1 MLKIN
6 YNSAFFL
13 ILITIINLLLVNCQE
28 KNASAPT
35 VELQNQTHER
45 PTIKTSEEK
54 KIQDEVLTLMQEYYQ
69 EWEKK
74 MIDYNSDYDYNIPLR
89 PRIQEI
95 YFENVTTV
103 PSTFKGAFLIS
114 DETTDKIEF
123 IVKDPNDKI
132 IYQVTKHHDI
142 FEIPIKLVG
151 KYTIIFNNRIS
162 KSNIMIIFT
171 MNTGQNNLIN
181 AKDLSKT
188 EQKLEAL
195 NNVIKKF
202 NLEFKFGHDI
212 HTKRYISKYIYI
224 LMIFF
229 YSFIEINK
237 TNNYFYIFAFV
248 ETIVLIIVSIWQSYY
263 MKHLFEVKGSL

>member
-6 YNSAFFL
+6 FILIFFFNFIAFINL
-13 ILITIINLLLVNCQE
+13 ILINAQE
-28 KNASAPT
+28 QNTPPPT
-35 VELQNQTHER
+35 VELQNQTFGS
-45 PTIKTSEEK
+45 TTVKTPKEK
-54 KIQDEVLTLMQEYYQ
+54 KIQDEVMNLMRDYYQ
-69 EWEKK
+69 DWEKK
-74 MIDYNSDYDYNIPLR
+74 MIDYNSDYDYNIPIR

-95 YFENVTTV
+95 YYENVTTV

-123 IVKDPNDKI
+123 IVKDPNERI

-142 FEIPIKLVG
+142 FEIPVKLIG

-162 KSNIMIIFT
+162 KSNLMIIFT
-171 MNTGQNNLIN
+171 MSTGQNNLIN

-195 NNVIKKF
+195 NTVIKKF

-212 HTKRYISKYIYI
+212 HTKRYISKYINI
-224 LMIFF
+224 LIIFF
-229 YSFIEINK
+229 LYRN
-237 TNNYFYIFAFV
+237 
-248 ETIVLIIVSIWQSYY
+248 
-263 MKHLFEVKGSL
+263 